1 MGRCRLLARSER
13 WRTQLLAHDR
23 DGLSVS
29 RIRASNKHIQ
39 PQDAGVLAVLFELCF
54 RPGLDFMFGPG
65 LAFLQVD

>member
-1 MGRCRLLARSER
+1 MIEPSIGRLLVEPIVGQTRK
-13 WRTQLLAHDR
+13 

-54 RPGLDFMFGPG
+54 RPGLDFMFVPG